1 MGAKEPKKIVDG
13 HRRKCLQR
21 AMRRNGGRY
30 WATCC
35 RPGKLRSPLW
45 RIRGNAN
52 SGGRVGGRASPR
64 RVAIDF
70 CVTVGRTW
78 RDGFAASPDLRLD
91 RLGTRR
97 QFRVFYGRGDWTRYD
112 SPTRHHDEDARWS
125 YQKDSVEYQP

>member
-45 RIRGNAN
+45 RIPGNAN
-52 SGGRVGGRASPR
+52 SGDRAGWRAGPGRVAF
-64 RVAIDF
+64 DF
-70 CVTVGRTW
+70 GVTVGRTW
-78 RDGFAASPDLRLD
+78 RDGLAASPDLRLD

-97 QFRVFYGRGDWTRYD
+97 QFRLSDRQEAWTRYD
-112 SPTRHHDEDARWS
+112 SPPRH
-125 YQKDSVEYQP
+125 KDRSH